1 MEVFNNLCRIAYEIA
16 SEWLHAGGLHA
27 TIGHMQVQGASIIAG
42 SGAVVRHERLT
53 VVAGGS
59 VIQGSNELGHRALA
73 MVDALAEAG
82 TWSFE
87 AVAAALHQL
96 VLDEDPRGVAAVLAD
111 DAGEV
116 MLFAFDRASA
126 QGGEVTAS
134 GAGRSGWSTEVADGS
149 AIQLRLD
156 NVPFTP
162 AETTTILRSGLVPGA
177 GAVLSVQPVV
187 EMLPPRQPEPPAMSA
202 GLGADY
208 LPAPPPSEFSRVDPA
223 LLPPPPGEWRPAQPP
238 PPQGV
243 KPDSSP
249 LPQGP
254 PAMPN

>member
-1 MEVFNNLCRIAYEIA
+1 M
-16 SEWLHAGGLHA
+16 
-27 TIGHMQVQGASIIAG
+27 
-42 SGAVVRHERLT
+42 
-53 VVAGGS
+53 
-59 VIQGSNELGHRALA
+59 IQGSDELGHRALA

-87 AVAAALHQL
+87 AVAGALHQL
-96 VLDEDPRGVAAVLAD
+96 VLDQDPRGVAAVLVD

-134 GAGRSGWSTEVADGS
+134 GNGRSGWSTEVADGS
-149 AIQLRLD
+149 DIQLRLD

-177 GAVLSVQPVV
+177 GAVLSVHPITPTP
-187 EMLPPRQPEPPAMSA
+187 LPPPHTQPAGSSE
-202 GLGADY
+202 GLGAGY
-208 LPAPPPSEFSRVDPA
+208 LPAPPPSEYSRVDPS

-238 PPQGV
+238 PPPQ
-243 KPDSSP
+243 PSFPEPSSSEPSP

-254 PAMPN
+254 PAMPG